1 MAKGFNI
8 DKTGGVIWL
17 YGISGAGKTTISGLL
32 KKKLTQ
38 AGHLAII
45 LDGDELRSGI
55 NNDLS
60 FTQQDR
66 SENIRRVAEMA
77 KLLAK
82 NNILVICA
90 LITPLQ
96 EHRAL
101 ARRIINEN
109 IYEIFINCPLEV
121 CESRDVKGL
130 YKLSREKK
138 IKNFTG
144 IDSGFEYA
152 NDADLVLLTAD
163 STPQTST
170 QMLYDFLLTRF

>member
-1 MAKGFNI
+1 MGKEANI
-8 DKTGGVIWL
+8 DKNGGVIWL
-17 YGISGAGKTTISGLL
+17 YGISGAGKTTISKLL
-32 KKKLTQ
+32 KEQLSQ
-38 AGHLAII
+38 AGYLSII

-60 FTQQDR
+60 FTQADR

-101 ARRIINEN
+101 ARKIINEN
-109 IYEIFINCPLEV
+109 FYEIFINCPLEV

-130 YKLSREKK
+130 YKLSRAKK
-138 IKNFTG
+138 IENFTG

-152 NDADLVLLTAD
+152 NHADLVLLTAD
-163 STPQTST
+163 STPQASM
-170 QMLYDFLLTRF
+170 QILYDFLLKQF

>member
-8 DKTGGVIWL
+8 DKTGSVIWL

>member
-1 MAKGFNI
+1 MGKEVTM

-32 KKKLTQ
+32 KEKLTQ
-38 AGHLAII
+38 AGYLAII

-101 ARRIINEN
+101 ARKIINEN
-109 IYEIFINCPLEV
+109 FYEIFINCPLEV

-170 QMLYDFLLTRF
+170 QILYDFLLTQL